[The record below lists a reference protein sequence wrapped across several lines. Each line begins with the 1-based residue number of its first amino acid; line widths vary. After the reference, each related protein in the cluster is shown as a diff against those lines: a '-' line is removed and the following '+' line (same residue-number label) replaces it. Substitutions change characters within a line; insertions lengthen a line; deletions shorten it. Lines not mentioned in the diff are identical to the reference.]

1 MMTISKHPSYRR
13 VGVVVMAAAL
23 AGGCAGVP
31 SPTEQIAVSKL
42 AVANANSAGGTEFAP
57 VEMRTAQEKLDA
69 AIQAMTDEK
78 NKQARL
84 LGEQAQVDAE
94 LATAKA
100 HAAKAEKAAVAVE
113 EDNRVL
119 HKELDRSGQ

>member
-1 MMTISKHPSYRR
+1 MMNISKHQWYRR
-13 VGVVVMAAAL
+13 LSLVVMAVAMAS
-23 AGGCAGVP
+23 GCASVP
-31 SPTEQIAVSKL
+31 SPTDQIAVAKL

-57 VEMRTAQEKLDA
+57 AEMSMAQDKLDA
-69 AIQAMTDEK
+69 AVQAMTDEK
-78 NKQARL
+78 NIQARL

-94 LATAKA
+94 LATAKT

-119 HKELDRSGQ
+119 HKELDRSSQ